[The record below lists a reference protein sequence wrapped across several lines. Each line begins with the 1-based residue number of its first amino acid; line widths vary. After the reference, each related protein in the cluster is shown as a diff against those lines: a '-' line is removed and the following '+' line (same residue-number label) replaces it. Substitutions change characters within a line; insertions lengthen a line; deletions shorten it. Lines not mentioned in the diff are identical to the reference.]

1 MSFKADIESDI
12 YSVFLNDAEF
22 ADYHRVEGKAIPC
35 VLDSDKGQAKSDGSM
50 YDLAEAD
57 FILIAKS
64 SDLPP
69 RKEAGALLNLD
80 GRELTISYWDE
91 QSGVAVIGLYSAV
104 TA

>member
-12 YSVFLNDAEF
+12 YSVFLNYAEF

>member
-12 YSVFLNDAEF
+12 YSVFFNDAEF

>member
-1 MSFKADIESDI
+1 MSFKSELETDI
-12 YSVFLNDAEF
+12 YNVFLNDAEF

-57 FILIAKS
+57 FVIIAKS

-80 GRELTISYWDE
+80 GRELTISYWEE
-91 QSGVAVIGLYSAV
+91 QGGVTVIGLYSPV